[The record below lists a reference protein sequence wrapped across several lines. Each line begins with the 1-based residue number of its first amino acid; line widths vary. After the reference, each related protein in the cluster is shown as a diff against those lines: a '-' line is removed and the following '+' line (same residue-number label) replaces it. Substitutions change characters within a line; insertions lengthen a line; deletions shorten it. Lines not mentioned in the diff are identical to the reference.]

1 MIDRESLLRV
11 LSALGVQA
19 GDRVM
24 VHASLRKLGLA
35 CSQFGAGGPEL
46 LLDALESAVGPSGT
60 LVMIL
65 GSDYAYDWV
74 NQRPVEA
81 RARLLEGTPP
91 FDARTARV
99 LPEVGWFAEV
109 FRLRPGTVLSSN
121 PSGRFAARGRDAEAL
136 LSDQPW
142 NDYYGP
148 GSPLEKLCE
157 RGGKVLRLGADPN
170 TVTVLHYAEYVAR
183 VAKKRRTRWDYVI
196 TRDGVP
202 THVWIDCLD
211 DSEGIADWDEDY
223 FAVITNAYVAQGRA
237 RGGCVGQAQSEL
249 LDAADFVRFGAA
261 WMEENFR

>member
-1 MIDRESLLRV
+1 MIDHEGLLRD
-11 LSALGVQA
+11 LAALGVQA

-35 CSQFGAGGPEL
+35 CSQVGAGGPEL
-46 LLDALESAVGPSGT
+46 LLEALEAAVGPSGT

-74 NQRPVEA
+74 NQRPVEV

-91 FDARTARV
+91 FDARTACV

-121 PSGRFAARGRDAEAL
+121 PSGRFAARGRDAQAL

-223 FAVITNAYVAQGRA
+223 FGVITNAYVAQGRA
-237 RGGCVGQAQSEL
+237 RGGCVGRAQSEL